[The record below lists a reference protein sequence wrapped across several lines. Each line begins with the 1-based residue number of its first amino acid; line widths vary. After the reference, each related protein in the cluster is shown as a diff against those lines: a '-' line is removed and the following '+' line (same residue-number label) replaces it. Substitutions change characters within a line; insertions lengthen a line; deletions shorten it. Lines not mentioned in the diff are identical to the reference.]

1 MKLKELHLL
10 GFKSFP
16 DKTVIKFSEGI
27 TAILGP
33 NGCGKTNILDA
44 LRWVL
49 GEQNLSL
56 IRCGKNEELIFA
68 GTKNRPPLNFCE
80 VKLILENDEP
90 DSPYGSEIEIKRRYF
105 RTGEMEYFLNRNP
118 CRLKDIEEL
127 FFRTGSKAYSLFSLS
142 DIRRIIHGEVRRFF
156 DEAAN
161 LKKYQENKKEV
172 FQKLD
177 LTERDLQRIEDIL
190 RERKR
195 IVLSLRRQKRRWEI
209 YSALRQEENLLR
221 LSEVITRK
229 KIKEE
234 RLAVISKEVKEIT
247 HWEESHQNEIEK
259 KSNEWRETKE
269 RIKAEEEKREVYQKE
284 ISNLKE
290 ELSSLSQELI
300 KWESRLS
307 FLKESQKRLV
317 AEKERLVPVSQV
329 ELEKKREE
337 LRQLTLEEET
347 LEKEMEG
354 LREEVRVI
362 EGEILQKEAEKEKR
376 ERIRAKI
383 FDEIIKV
390 STELSEK
397 RSKLLVWNEKIS
409 GLEDIVA
416 GDNLLGKVAEFFV
429 CPAEYEKAVVSAL
442 FPYHSFY
449 LLKDWAIKPKAIE
462 KEIGFIVNGGQKKS
476 VPGASP
482 PAVRGLAKDG
492 RGEKETPPFPLTS
505 LSDVCQIK
513 DGCPELIVSLLQ
525 KTFICHDYESAK
537 DLFSRFPNYSFV
549 TKDGICL
556 RPEGVIILTGSDKTT
571 ELGVTQ
577 IRTEIEEK
585 EKEKANLE
593 NEKKEKEEE
602 IQKLEKEISGLKERS
617 REKLRRSSELLLS
630 LGRIREKKKVF
641 ETECQ
646 FINEE
651 RTRAVLKEEDI
662 IKEMEE
668 VQREIEELTE
678 YYNQGKKRLAE
689 IKEKISTKEKEK
701 GEIDLATL
709 KTQQET
715 IEEEIARRREE
726 REKLAK
732 EREEKVLEEFGL
744 KKEIEELKR
753 TIERMS
759 QEIGREIREEEI
771 VALGDVT
778 ERLQEINRKILSV
791 GRVNPLAKEEY
802 EKEKEELDKLLK
814 ERDDCHKAA
823 DDLKTIIKEIDQK
836 VKEDFLNTFGKVR
849 ENFREIF
856 ARLFIEGEGDLV
868 LEKPEDPIASDI
880 IIIAKPQGKNPKRL
894 EQLSDGEKALLSLSL
909 LFAFYKVKPAPFSF
923 MDEVDAPLDDAN
935 VERFVSFL
943 REMSNNTQVV
953 IITHNRLTLEK
964 VDVLLGVTSEE
975 PGISKLITMK
985 LKGESHQKLA

>member
-49 GEQNLSL
+49 GEQSLSL
-56 IRCGKNEELIFA
+56 LRCGKHEELIFA

-80 VKLILENDEP
+80 VKLILENDDP
-90 DSPYGSEIEIKRRYF
+90 DLPYGSEIEIKRRYF

-177 LTERDLQRIEDIL
+177 LTERDLQRVEDIL

-234 RLAVISKEVKEIT
+234 RLEVISKEVKELT
-247 HWEESHQNEIEK
+247 HQEEFQQKEIEK
-259 KSNEWRETKE
+259 KSAEWRELKE
-269 RIKAEEEKREVYQKE
+269 RIKTEEEKREVYQKE

-317 AEKERLVPVSQV
+317 AEKERLVPISTW
-329 ELEKKREE
+329 EMEKKGDE
-337 LRQLTLEEET
+337 LRRLTLEEEA
-347 LEKEMEG
+347 LEKEIEG
-354 LREEVRVI
+354 LREEVKAI
-362 EGEILQKEAEKEKR
+362 EEEISQKEAEKEKR
-376 ERIRAKI
+376 ERARAKA

-397 RSKLLVWNEKIS
+397 RSKLLVLKEKIP

-429 CPAEYEKAVVSAL
+429 WPAEYEKAVASAL

-449 LLKDWAIKPKAIE
+449 LLKDWVIKSPVASPQGERGIE
-462 KEIGFIVNGGQKKS
+462 KEVGFIVKDWQKKS
-476 VPGASP
+476 ATETSP
-482 PAVRGLAKDG
+482 QA
-492 RGEKETPPFPLTS
+492 EKEILPPSLTP

-513 DGCPELIVSLLQ
+513 DGCPELIISLLQ
-525 KTFICHDYESAK
+525 KTFICPNYESAK
-537 DLFSRFPNYSFV
+537 NLFSQFPNYSFV

-556 RPEGVIILTGSDKTT
+556 RPEGAIILASWDKTT
-571 ELGVTQ
+571 ELGVSQ
-577 IRTEIEEK
+577 IQTEISQK
-585 EKEKANLE
+585 EKERANLE
-593 NEKKEKEEE
+593 KEKKEKEEE
-602 IQKLEKEISGLKERS
+602 IQKLEKEIGWLKERS
-617 REKLRRSSELLLS
+617 REKLKMSSELLLA
-630 LGRIREKKKVF
+630 LGRVREKKKVF

-651 RTRAVLKEEDI
+651 RAKAILKEKDI
-662 IKEMEE
+662 MKEMEE
-668 VQREIEELTE
+668 VSKQIEELTQ
-678 YYNQGKKRLAE
+678 YYNQGKKRVEE
-689 IKEKISTKEKEK
+689 IKEKIAAKEREK
-701 GEIDLATL
+701 GEIALATL
-709 KTQQET
+709 KAQQEI
-715 IEEEIARRREE
+715 IEGEITRRREE
-726 REKLAK
+726 REKLGK

-744 KKEIEELKR
+744 NKEIEELKKV
-753 TIERMS
+753 IEKMS
-759 QEIGREIREEEI
+759 PEIGREIREEE
-771 VALGDVT
+771 VGALGDVT

-802 EKEKEELDKLLK
+802 EREKEELDKLLR

-823 DDLKTIIKEIDQK
+823 NDLKAIIKEIDRK
-836 VKEDFLNTFGKVR
+836 VRENFLTTFGKVR

-856 ARLFIEGEGDLV
+856 ARLFIEGEGDLL
-868 LEKPEDPIASDI
+868 LEKPEDPIDSDI

-943 REMSNNTQVV
+943 REMSKNTQVV

-975 PGISKLITMK
+975 SGISKLITMK
-985 LKGESHQKLA
+985 LKGEFQ